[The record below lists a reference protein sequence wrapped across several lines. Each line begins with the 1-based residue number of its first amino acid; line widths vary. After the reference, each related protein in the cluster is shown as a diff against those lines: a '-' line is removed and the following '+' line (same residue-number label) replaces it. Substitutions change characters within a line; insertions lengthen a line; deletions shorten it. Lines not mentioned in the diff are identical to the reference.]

1 MKNNYT
7 ICLFLTLSLFLFI
20 YAGAYA
26 GKTSVSVSIA
36 PSGKGKVYVEPKGKN
51 SIVSS
56 DQINQTSMK
65 NEKGSSHFY
74 TLYANPDKGYAFK
87 EWKNT
92 SASDVKIGGIKPA
105 QINGSTYVFDIAD
118 NPLHINVQSSKTKE
132 FNATF
137 EAVFVPAVLT
147 VASSDYTI
155 GHVKISKAENVIGD
169 IVTLTAA
176 FNTPHS
182 TWQEGPECKHSQS
195 VAFDGWYDGK
205 GNLVSEELT
214 VEYTVKEEET
224 LVARFFRKEY
234 VLSSYNDE
242 IKGYFRMI
250 PAFSCGREDNNFLCV
265 TGNFNP
271 SISTSSGTFLTAS
284 MQFKQVPYKHSKTYA
299 TTDSVFS
306 NAGSIIYL
314 TGTLVPGKQETV
326 ESYEK
331 VATDVV
337 AEAQGVSTTQILE
350 SAGKNLS
357 PWLATSNTPGFYM
370 LYLMNSITLQRTRSG
385 EEEEVYVSTDHL
397 DVSNNRDCGDFD
409 IQPVDIEHIDTNY
422 FGAIPSESMEFD
434 GGYWTSMYTSFP
446 YECYEEDGVEAWV
459 INGKIEKDGA
469 VVVTPQ
475 RIESGIVPPATPVLL
490 KCKGLKPKEN
500 RLVPLLPDDERLE
513 DAAAATEGNL
523 LSGDYGLWTAN
534 DYTGRTKFDAANM
547 RVFSISNGELG
558 FYKLAA
564 NENGV
569 AKELVPNRAYLDM
582 SKLNTTISEPVAV
595 RLDFGSSGIGEIESV
610 APIRPQDNIIYDLS
624 GRRVVNPQPGSVYI
638 RNGRKFVM
646 RSTTDFQ

>member
-1 MKNNYT
+1 MKNHYT
-7 ICLFLTLSLFLFI
+7 ICLFLTLFLFLFI

-26 GKTSVSVSIA
+26 GDKTSVSVSVA

-51 SIVSS
+51 SIVSA

-65 NEKGSSHFY
+65 NENGSSHFY

-92 SASDVKIGGIKPA
+92 SASSVKIGGVKSG
-105 QINGSTYVFDIAD
+105 QINGDTYVFDSTD
-118 NPLHINVQSSKTKE
+118 NPLHINVKSSSTSEIKSTI
-132 FNATF
+132 

-147 VASSDYTI
+147 VVSSDYTI

-205 GNLVSEELT
+205 GNLISEELT

-234 VLSSYNDE
+234 VLSAYNDE

-250 PAFSCGREDNNFLCV
+250 PAFSRGREDNNFLCV

-271 SISTSSGTFLTAS
+271 TINTSSGTSLTAS
-284 MQFKQVPYKHSKTYA
+284 MQFNQVPYKHSKTYA
-299 TTDSVFS
+299 ATDSVFS

-314 TGTLVPGKQETV
+314 TGTLVSGKQETV
-326 ESYEK
+326 ESYVK
-331 VATDVV
+331 VASNVV

-370 LYLMNSITLQRTRSG
+370 LYLMNSITLQRTTSG
-385 EEEEVYVSTDHL
+385 GEEVYVSTDHL

-475 RIESGIVPPATPVLL
+475 RLESGIVPPATPVLL

-500 RLVPLLPDDERLE
+500 RLIPLLPDDERLA
-513 DAAAATEGNL
+513 DAAVATEGNL

-610 APIRPQDNIIYDLS
+610 APMRPQDNIIYDLS

-646 RSTTDFQ
+646 K

>member
-7 ICLFLTLSLFLFI
+7 ICLFLTLFLFLFI

-26 GKTSVSVSIA
+26 GDKTSVSVSVA

-51 SIVSS
+51 SIVSA

-65 NEKGSSHFY
+65 NENGSSHFY

-92 SASDVKIGGIKPA
+92 SASSVKIGGVKSG
-105 QINGSTYVFDIAD
+105 QINGDTYVFDSTD
-118 NPLHINVQSSKTKE
+118 NPLHINVKSSSTSEIKSTI
-132 FNATF
+132 

-147 VASSDYTI
+147 VVSSDYTI

-205 GNLVSEELT
+205 GNLISEELT

-234 VLSSYNDE
+234 VLSAYNDE

-250 PAFSCGREDNNFLCV
+250 PAFSRGREDNNFLCV

-271 SISTSSGTFLTAS
+271 TINTSSGTSLTAS
-284 MQFKQVPYKHSKTYA
+284 MQFNQVPYKHSKTYA
-299 TTDSVFS
+299 ATDSVFS

-314 TGTLVPGKQETV
+314 TGTLVPGKQETI
-326 ESYEK
+326 ESYVK
-331 VATDVV
+331 VASNIV

-370 LYLMNSITLQRTRSG
+370 LYLMNSITLQRTTSG
-385 EEEEVYVSTDHL
+385 GEEVYVSTDHL
-397 DVSNNRDCGDFD
+397 DQWNNRDCGDFD

-475 RIESGIVPPATPVLL
+475 RLESGIVTPATPVLL

-500 RLVPLLPDDERLE
+500 RLIPLLPDDERLA
-513 DAAAATEGNL
+513 DAAVATEGNL

-610 APIRPQDNIIYDLS
+610 APMRPQDNIIYDLS

-646 RSTTDFQ
+646 K